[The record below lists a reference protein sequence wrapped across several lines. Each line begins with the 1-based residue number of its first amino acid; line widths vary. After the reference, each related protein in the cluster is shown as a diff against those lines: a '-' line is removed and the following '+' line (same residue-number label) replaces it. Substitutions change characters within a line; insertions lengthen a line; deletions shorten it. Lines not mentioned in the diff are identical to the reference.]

1 MTIESLAA
9 QIVDACD
16 ASQGDSKLN
25 RAEVVATLIKEFT
38 ISFTKSF
45 YDDQLAHSKLRVE
58 LVNALGLDSLPPRYD
73 NHRIFEAIEALQQS

>member
-25 RAEVVATLIKEFT
+25 RAEVVATLIKEFVEP
-38 ISFTKSF
+38 F
-45 YDDQLAHSKLRVE
+45 YVDQLAHSKLRVE
-58 LVNALGLDSLPPRYD
+58 LVNALGLDLLPPRYN
-73 NHRIFEAIEALQQS
+73 NHRIFEAIEALTK